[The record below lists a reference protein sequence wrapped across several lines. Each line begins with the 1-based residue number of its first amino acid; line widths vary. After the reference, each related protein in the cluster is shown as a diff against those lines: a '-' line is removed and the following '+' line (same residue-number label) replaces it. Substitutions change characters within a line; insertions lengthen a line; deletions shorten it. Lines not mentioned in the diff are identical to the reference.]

1 MKAYRVTG
9 HFTDDKDPYFAT
21 LKLAHDEAKGLKANS
36 KWPLEDARI
45 ELVEFETD
53 QATLC
58 QILSGEACI
67 TSVLRTWSLTQ
78 RGGLKEVPNGE

>member
-9 HFTDDKDPYFAT
+9 HFTDEKDPYFAT
-21 LKLAHDEAKGLKANS
+21 LKLAHDEAKDLKADS
-36 KWPLEDARI
+36 KWPLAEARI
-45 ELVEFETD
+45 ELVEFKTD

-58 QILSGEACI
+58 MVLSGWDCDKK
-67 TSVLRTWSLTQ
+67 VQRTWALTQ